1 MQTKFVVRNLEEVQ
15 KFLKELPR
23 GSLRTGLKAFTEYV
37 LGNSTRGL
45 RHYEPYKFV
54 TRKRAYGM
62 TFFTDKQR
70 RYVMAKIR
78 SGEMKVGTNQ
88 RTGNTA
94 AAWTMQE
101 KNNGYAYSLVNNT
114 AGAYYTRDDSGQA
127 RQPALVGWRKV
138 SKVVAD
144 NMRGAIRHALAE
156 VKKWIKEN
164 KPLAK

>member
-1 MQTKFVVRNLEEVQ
+1 
-15 KFLKELPR
+15 
-23 GSLRTGLKAFTEYV
+23 
-37 LGNSTRGL
+37 
-45 RHYEPYKFV
+45 
-54 TRKRAYGM
+54 
-62 TFFTDKQR
+62 
-70 RYVMAKIR
+70 MAKIR

-88 RTGNTA
+88 RTGNTS
-94 AAWTMQE
+94 AAWEMQE